1 MRNVQITMNED
12 LLATVD
18 RVASSIHQSRSAVV
32 REALKRWL
40 KDQEVRQFEEDWIAG
55 LKSRPQDESES
66 EAWAEAEDWGTP

>member
-1 MRNVQITMNED
+1 MKNVQITIEED

-40 KDQEVRQFEEDWIAG
+40 KDQEVRQFEEDWIDS
-55 LKSRPQDESES
+55 LKRRPQDETEV
-66 EAWAEAEDWGTP
+66 EAWAEAEDWGNP

>member
-1 MRNVQITMNED
+1 MKNVQITMTED

-40 KDQEVRQFEEDWIAG
+40 KDQEVRQFEGDWIAG
-55 LKSRPQDESES
+55 LKNRPQDESEA
-66 EAWAEAEDWGTP
+66 EDWAEAEDWGTP

>member
-1 MRNVQITMNED
+1 MKNVQITMEED

-18 RVASSIHQSRSAVV
+18 RVASSIRQSRSAVV

-40 KDQEVRQFEEDWIAG
+40 KDQEVRQFEEDWIAS
-55 LKSRPQDESES
+55 LKSRPQDESEV